1 MTVKRWV
8 LLGSGTLCVIITA
21 VYLHLLWDDF
31 SQKRPKWDALAKETF
46 VEALGLEVKKRGD
59 VPIQVISVNSPNK
72 QMLEAP
78 VPESVT
84 LTSEYGT
91 RIYKIPRE
99 KFEHSLVKEGIKR
112 MLLSILLEK
121 YPISVDTLNLHWDSL
136 LLEKGIIAGTRI
148 RYSVTDLLEQ
158 TTAVYSRKEEKFLRG
173 DSLLSCYMGTRC
185 EVEATGFISY
195 NRWEMF
201 GWRQWIILFL
211 LWGGFFFFILIYER
225 LLSYLRCKFRKKE
238 IVVKEKEIIV
248 EKEVIVEKKVRFVG
262 VDAKDVRLYE
272 LEDGVFFDSE
282 NMTLFKEEGGITKN
296 VAPQI
301 SILLKL
307 FLNAEG
313 HRLTAEEIDR
323 EIWNGTGDAEKL
335 HTLMYR
341 LRKTLKGIS
350 SYVVAFEGDGSYQ
363 LKIPISSRKKPSR
376 SLKDATNHY

>member
-1 MTVKRWV
+1 M
-8 LLGSGTLCVIITA
+8 
-21 VYLHLLWDDF
+21 
-31 SQKRPKWDALAKETF
+31 
-46 VEALGLEVKKRGD
+46 
-59 VPIQVISVNSPNK
+59 
-72 QMLEAP
+72 
-78 VPESVT
+78 
-84 LTSEYGT
+84 
-91 RIYKIPRE
+91 
-99 KFEHSLVKEGIKR
+99 
-112 MLLSILLEK
+112 
-121 YPISVDTLNLHWDSL
+121 
-136 LLEKGIIAGTRI
+136 
-148 RYSVTDLLEQ
+148 
-158 TTAVYSRKEEKFLRG
+158 
-173 DSLLSCYMGTRC
+173 
-185 EVEATGFISY
+185 
-195 NRWEMF
+195 
-201 GWRQWIILFL
+201 
-211 LWGGFFFFILIYER
+211 
-225 LLSYLRCKFRKKE
+225 
-238 IVVKEKEIIV
+238 
-248 EKEVIVEKKVRFVG
+248 G